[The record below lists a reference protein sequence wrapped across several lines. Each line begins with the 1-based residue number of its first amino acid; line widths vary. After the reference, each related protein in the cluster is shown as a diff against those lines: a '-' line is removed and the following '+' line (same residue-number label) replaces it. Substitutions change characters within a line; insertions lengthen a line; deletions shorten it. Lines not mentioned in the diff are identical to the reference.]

1 MAKRVRTL
9 ETLGSLPYTTIDG
22 GKWLKKALD
31 PADIDVEINGVP
43 DTTTN
48 PCCVLNY
55 QFQGDI
61 PIPHSNTYI
70 PSTTQSY
77 DVDFYTYQNPVT
89 LGMSVSRPAG
99 TRNPVGTTITFNRT
113 SKTFTFA
120 PGTALATVQ
129 VFENPQ
135 IEGETKNEKLNS
147 LERYCQ
153 RYRMAYGG
161 VQCIPACSALF
172 DSGTIEAT
180 QQVFSPEMKHINDN
194 LIVKDVGNDTRKA
207 ISDGK
212 VYLCQRL
219 EKNDFPDEGSS
230 IQNATALYCRYKEG
244 IYMPYKIKNPL
255 VYPYKG
261 SEQRVYTEAP
271 YVITDQIYFRT
282 YHETASQDNTEMG
295 GPITIENHY
304 AVRAGILN
312 PENNTVRCPDFGE
325 PESTPG
331 GTNTGIMRR
340 EIHDVYFKCYTKT
353 GIPFIISMRW
363 DDIPN
368 QFTLPEILPAYN
380 SNSVFG
386 LLANGDSTSSTS
398 WYHIEGGDYGE
409 AQMGRVNSTPILN
422 KNFTVNDV
430 PIVDS
435 NIGIICF
442 RSIGL
447 QASIRVIF
455 RLGLEMMITAG
466 GVYTPFKHKAP
477 KYDQKALNS
486 YVRAVHNMRDAFLGN
501 AATPEGHALFAAHIA
516 AIASAEESG
525 YISNQGSQWYGA
537 VSV

>member
-77 DVDFYTYQNPVT
+77 DVDFYVYQNPVT

-99 TRNPVGTTITFNRT
+99 THNPVGTTITVNKQNR
-113 SKTFTFA
+113 TFTFA
-120 PGTALATVQ
+120 PGTSLATVQ

-135 IEGETKNEKLNS
+135 IEGDTKNEKLNS

-180 QQVFSPEMKHINDN
+180 QQVFSPEVKHVNDN
-194 LIVKDVGNDTRKA
+194 LVVKDVGNNTRKS

-212 VYLCQRL
+212 VYLCQRF

-244 IYMPYKIKNPL
+244 LYMPYKIKNPL

-271 YVITDQIYFRT
+271 YVITDQIYFRYYYVT
-282 YHETASQDNTEMG
+282 NNPDLANDPTHPLLEFHG
-295 GPITIENHY
+295 
-304 AVRAGILN
+304 VLAGVIN
-312 PENNTVRCPDFGE
+312 PENNSVQCP
-325 PESTPG
+325 
-331 GTNTGIMRR
+331 
-340 EIHDVYFKCYTKT
+340 EIPSGSEYVSRSIEDVFFKCYTKT

-368 QFTLPEILPAYN
+368 QFILPDILPVYN
-380 SNSVFG
+380 SNNVFG

-398 WYHIEGGDYGE
+398 WYHIEGGEYGE
-409 AQMGRVNSTPILN
+409 AQMGRGKNDASLILN
-422 KNFTVNDV
+422 KNFTVNDI
-430 PIVDS
+430 PTVDS
-435 NIGIICF
+435 NIGIVCF

-455 RLGLEMMITAG
+455 RFGLEMMITAG

-516 AIASAEESG
+516 AIASAEESN
-525 YISNQGSQWYGA
+525 YISNQGSKWYGA

>member
-1 MAKRVRTL
+1 MSKRVRTL

-31 PADIDVEINGVP
+31 PADIDVEINGLP

-61 PIPHSNTYI
+61 PVPHANTYI

-77 DVDFYTYQNPVT
+77 DVDFYTFQNPIT

-99 TRNPVGTTITFNRT
+99 TRNPVGSTITFN
-113 SKTFTFA
+113 SQNKTFTFA

-135 IEGETKNEKLNS
+135 IEGETKNQKLDS

-153 RYRMAYGG
+153 RHRMVYGG

-180 QQVFSPEMKHINDN
+180 QQIFSPEVKHINDN
-194 LIVKDVGNDTRKA
+194 LVVQNVGNDTNKA

-212 VYLCQRL
+212 VYLCQRF
-219 EKNDFPDEGSS
+219 EKNDFPDEGTS
-230 IQNATALYCRYKEG
+230 IQNSTALYCRYKEG
-244 IYMPYKIKNPL
+244 LYMPYKIKNPL

-271 YVITDQIYFRT
+271 YVMTDQVYFRYRTQTGLGGGALGGGYT
-282 YHETASQDNTEMG
+282 YDYGVLS
-295 GPITIENHY
+295 
-304 AVRAGILN
+304 GIIN
-312 PENNTVRCPDFGE
+312 AENNTVKCPTLPYEEQVGDLVSNIE
-325 PESTPG
+325 
-331 GTNTGIMRR
+331 
-340 EIHDVYFKCYTKT
+340 DVYFKCYTKT
-353 GIPFIISMRW
+353 GIPFLISMRW
-363 DDIPN
+363 ADIPS

-380 SNSVFG
+380 SNSIFG
-386 LLANGDSTSSTS
+386 LVNGDSTPSTS

-409 AQMGRVNSTPILN
+409 AQMGRDDVAPILN
-422 KNFTVNDV
+422 KNFTVCDIPTIDANV
-430 PIVDS
+430 
-435 NIGIICF
+435 GIICF

-455 RLGLEMMITAG
+455 RFGLEMMITAG

-486 YVRAVHNMRDAFLGN
+486 YVRAIHNMRDAFLGN
-501 AATPEGHALFAAHIA
+501 AATPEGHALFSAHIA
-516 AIASAEESG
+516 AIASSEDGA
-525 YISNQGSQWYGA
+525 YVSNQGSRWYGA